1 MGIPSHI
8 KQRARR
14 MRKEMTDAER
24 AVWMKVRGKQLLGHG
39 FRRQHPI
46 GDFIVDFVCIERGI
60 IVELDGGQHSEQT
73 EYDAHRTAWLEGQGY
88 RVLRFWNHE
97 ALTELDGV
105 LDVIARALGEGC
117 R

>member
-1 MGIPSHI
+1 MGIPLRV

-24 AVWMKVRGKQLLGHG
+24 AVWMKVRGKQLLGYG

-46 GDFIVDFVCIERGI
+46 GDYIVDFVCIDRGI
-60 IVELDGGQHSEQT
+60 VVELDGGQHSDQAD
-73 EYDAHRTAWLEGQGY
+73 YAARRTAWLEGQGY

-97 ALTELDGV
+97 ALTELDAV
-105 LDVIARALGEGC
+105 LDVIAQALDQRCG
-117 R
+117 

>member
-24 AVWMKVRGKQLLGHG
+24 AVWMKVRGKQLGYG

-46 GDFIVDFVCIERGI
+46 GNFIVDFVCIERGI
-60 IVELDGGQHSEQT
+60 IVELDGGQHSEQAD
-73 EYDAHRTAWLEGQGY
+73 YDAQRTAWLEGQGY

-97 ALTELDGV
+97 ALTELDAV
-105 LDVIARALGEGC
+105 VDVIARALGEGC